1 MVSAAACMFPVAL
14 NALVHTKFK
23 VIDGYSDSGVVLLAV
38 DRGEIHGACQSAET
52 LLHARG
58 DAIRSGNL
66 RAVLQGGMQPN
77 PKFPGVPFVLDLAKN
92 EEQRPA
98 LRFLYSS
105 QMFGRPYVAP
115 PDVPP
120 ERVAALRK
128 AFTDMFRDRDFRAD
142 AARQDYHVNP
152 ISGEDMTALIE
163 ELAKA
168 PKPIIDEVAAL
179 IEPLVGQ
186 VRERSEGGGRLQS
199 ESLLLRRISAHLSI
213 SNLRYFSRTSGPVP
227 RGGTMPT

>member
-1 MVSAAACMFPVAL
+1 
-14 NALVHTKFK
+14 
-23 VIDGYSDSGVVLLAV
+23 
-38 DRGEIHGACQSAET
+38 
-52 LLHARG
+52 
-58 DAIRSGNL
+58 
-66 RAVLQGGMQPN
+66 MQPN

-92 EEQRPA
+92 EEQRLA
-98 LRFLYSS
+98 LRFRYSS

-115 PDVPP
+115 PDIPP

-128 AFTDMFRDRDFRAD
+128 AFTDMFRDRDFLAD

-152 ISGEDMTALIE
+152 ISGEDITALIE
-163 ELAKA
+163 DLAKT